1 MVNTWNS
8 DCITPLEETDS
19 TKVLDAQQQLQKT
32 LSAGSNILIEN
43 GQISAS
49 GTLSNVQADWTQ
61 NDSAEPDYIKNKPQ
75 NLVQDATYVH
85 TDNNFSDSDKEK
97 LNGIAAGAEVN
108 VQSDWNV
115 SDSDSDAFIKNKPT
129 IPIVDQIYNGNS
141 TNAQAGVAVS
151 SAISTAVGGIRQVP
165 STQSTDNGKV
175 LGVTDDQGTVG
186 WVQPTAEQV
195 QSDWNQ
201 SNSSS
206 PDYIKNKPTIPSF
219 DQTQMAA
226 INSGVDATKVST
238 YDAHVIDGVI
248 HVTSNEKTA
257 WDNKQDAISDLQSI
271 RTGAS
276 KGATA
281 VQPSSLATVATT
293 GDYADLQNKPSIPA
307 AQVNSDW
314 NSSSGVSQI
323 LNKPTLATV
332 ATTGDYNDLSNK
344 PSIPAAQVQS
354 DWNQSD
360 SAAVDYIK
368 NKPNIPAGVVVD
380 EHYGASSSNA
390 QAGTAVAEAIA
401 TVRQVPSTQSTD
413 NGKVL
418 GVTDNQGSLGWVNQP
433 VIGTVNV

>member
-32 LSAGSNILIEN
+32 LSAGSNIIIEN
-43 GQISAS
+43 GEISAS
-49 GTLSNVQADWTQ
+49 GTLTNVQADWTQ

-186 WVQPTAEQV
+186 WVQ
-195 QSDWNQ
+195 
-201 SNSSS
+201 
-206 PDYIKNKPTIPSF
+206 
-219 DQTQMAA
+219 QT
-226 INSGVDATKVST
+226 
-238 YDAHVIDGVI
+238 
-248 HVTSNEKTA
+248 
-257 WDNKQDAISDLQSI
+257 
-271 RTGAS
+271 
-276 KGATA
+276 
-281 VQPSSLATVATT
+281 
-293 GDYADLQNKPSIPA
+293 
-307 AQVNSDW
+307 
-314 NSSSGVSQI
+314 
-323 LNKPTLATV
+323 
-332 ATTGDYNDLSNK
+332 
-344 PSIPAAQVQS
+344 AAQVQS

-368 NKPNIPAGVVVD
+368 NKPTIPAAVVVD
-380 EHYGASSSNA
+380 SHYGASSSNA

-401 TVRQVPSTQSTD
+401 TVRQVPSTQSSD